1 MCEKKM
7 EDLGEQHTIEVWRI
21 DQQRA
26 VFLFG
31 RTYNNRTTPYSFH
44 DVKHQPD
51 KWHPDPEMFP
61 GSITEFLQPLPPS
74 FFDDS
79 EE

>member
-1 MCEKKM
+1 MI
-7 EDLGEQHTIEVWRI
+7 DLGEQHTIEIWRI
-21 DQQRA
+21 DKRRA
-26 VFLFG
+26 FFVLG
-31 RTYNNRTTPYSFH
+31 CTYDNGTTPFSVH
-44 DVKHQPD
+44 DMKRQPD

-61 GSITEFLQPLPPS
+61 GSITEFLQPLPPP